1 VGAAF
6 LTIFLHTLSG
16 LAYASSPSSNEV
28 GTPAHSSAP
37 PGTTIT
43 RRNLS
48 NYASLVPAALAFAI
62 EHGLVVHVEP
72 TRRIAWPR
80 AYQAATEQYSGQ
92 VRLDPRDAMENYLAG
107 LPFPLID
114 AVDPRAAVKIA
125 YDWHWGPFIPP
136 QVNLRADQKTRA
148 WRIEPSDPGLLLED
162 DAHSDFRNEGSCDQI
177 TIVRYMHTLQDL
189 ADAHHHESPVEYKQR
204 GDHCGPEPNAY
215 IMIQYF
221 DPARNSDAWFFPSA
235 IRRWRRLTWLG
246 GYPHQSCTYA
256 CASFWWEYVPPKTEA
271 YTYKLIGEQPTL
283 ACLDASGV
291 RTGIQR
297 HDNNTARFGQ
307 VDCEVR
313 PAWLLE
319 MTPRVAPENILPA
332 RLLVDKETYLFL
344 GAEFYRGAAPEAL
357 APLWNRQGSDSE
369 ETHVV
374 LTDDIYV
381 PSDRPLFFLSLNMDE
396 ESNVV
401 DYDPPPSS
409 LFNPR
414 AQRYEPH

>member
-1 VGAAF
+1 
-6 LTIFLHTLSG
+6 
-16 LAYASSPSSNEV
+16 
-28 GTPAHSSAP
+28 
-37 PGTTIT
+37 
-43 RRNLS
+43 
-48 NYASLVPAALAFAI
+48 
-62 EHGLVVHVEP
+62 
-72 TRRIAWPR
+72 
-80 AYQAATEQYSGQ
+80 
-92 VRLDPRDAMENYLAG
+92 
-107 LPFPLID
+107 
-114 AVDPRAAVKIA
+114 
-125 YDWHWGPFIPP
+125 
-136 QVNLRADQKTRA
+136 
-148 WRIEPSDPGLLLED
+148 
-162 DAHSDFRNEGSCDQI
+162 
-177 TIVRYMHTLQDL
+177 
-189 ADAHHHESPVEYKQR
+189 
-204 GDHCGPEPNAY
+204 
-215 IMIQYF
+215 
-221 DPARNSDAWFFPSA
+221 
-235 IRRWRRLTWLG
+235 
-246 GYPHQSCTYA
+246 
-256 CASFWWEYVPPKTEA
+256 VPPKTEA